1 MQVRPALFTR
11 PLAASSDFDRA
22 VASFVSE
29 SNSAEGRSLKMRGIE
44 RLQKQHHNLTA
55 DHVRVIASFVNS
67 SNGLEGRGLKLD
79 SLARL
84 VQLRPDL
91 SPATLRILANGTD
104 ASETLEGR
112 ACKLRGFEQLLRA
125 NPNLQDDVLAEMSQ
139 LVCGSNG
146 VEGYTTKFDSLAR
159 MLKTQ
164 PRLSAAFVRS
174 LRGLVDESNSVAG
187 RSLKL
192 SHVEAMLREQP
203 GLTPDML
210 GAAARYVNESNSL
223 EGRGL
228 KLGSLVTLLG
238 RDPSLEPAQVEALAS
253 GVNACPGL
261 PSRRVAVAGFE
272 QVLQAAPRTDA
283 ETLREMG
290 RFLSRPSTDE
300 GRTEY
305 TRLAVQVAQGD
316 PQVNAGTFRHLNQAT
331 LGAFGPHD
339 GTARA
344 EVAYND
350 LLIARGIGCPVEKL
364 ATLTPPATA
373 HGSANLGLPLEVLQQ
388 LRQRPELALAE
399 ESVTKARLQS
409 SHFDQVLGGTPAQVR
424 QADEARFQELWKAR
438 PPGLNGRIQLIG
450 LGVGVA
456 AGVGMLF
463 FPAVRSLAF
472 LGLVGGVFFGSRV
485 AAKVVSR
492 RAEKQICETMR
503 AEMKPVKAYWDG
515 QVQAQEQQRQRVE
528 SFLTADLWQTLQ
540 LDPNRKP
547 PGSNVQEGAEAVVIG
562 GVRVVRRRPDLQ
574 LPADQGPHGFDSA
587 GASGAA
593 T

>member
-1 MQVRPALFTR
+1 MQVRPALWTR
-11 PLAASSDFDRA
+11 PTAASSDFDRA
-22 VASFVSE
+22 VDVFVAE
-29 SNSAEGRSLKMRGIE
+29 SNSTEGRSLKRRGIE
-44 RLQKQHHNLTA
+44 RLQRQHTQLTA
-55 DHVRVIASFVNS
+55 EHVRVIASFVNS

-79 SLARL
+79 HLARL
-84 VQLRPDL
+84 VQLRPDI
-91 SPATLRILANGTD
+91 SAATLRIVASGTD

-112 ACKLRGFEQLLRA
+112 AAKLRGFEQLLAAR
-125 NPNLQDDVLAEMSQ
+125 PDLGDDVLAEISQ
-139 LVCGSNG
+139 LACGSNS
-146 VEGYTTKFDSLAR
+146 VEGYATKFDSLAR

-174 LRGLVDESNSVAG
+174 LRGLVDESNSVPG

-203 GLTPDML
+203 GLTPEML
-210 GAAARYVNESNSL
+210 QAAARYVNESNSL

-228 KLGSLVTLLG
+228 KLGSLVTLLS
-238 RDPSLEPAQVEALAS
+238 RDPNLEPAQVEALAS

-261 PSRRVAVAGFE
+261 ASRRVAVAGFE
-272 QVLQAAPRTDA
+272 QVLQAAPRTSA

-290 RFLSRPSTDE
+290 LFISRPATDE

-316 PQVNAGTFRHLNQAT
+316 PGVDAGTFRHLSQAT
-331 LGAFGPHD
+331 GGAFGPHD
-339 GTARA
+339 GTVRA

-350 LLIARGIGCPVEKL
+350 LLIARGVGCPVEKL
-364 ATLTPPATA
+364 ASLQPPATA
-373 HGSANLGLPLEVLQQ
+373 PGGANLGLPLEVLEQ
-388 LRQRPELALAE
+388 LRQRPELALAD
-399 ESVTKARLQS
+399 ESITKARLQS
-409 SHFDQVLGGTPAQVR
+409 RHFEQVMRGTTAQVR
-424 QADEARFQELWKAR
+424 QADEARFQELWKTGL
-438 PPGLNGRIQLIG
+438 PGLNGRIQLVG

-463 FPAVRSLAF
+463 FPAVRSVAF
-472 LGLVGGVFFGSRV
+472 LGLLGGVFFGSRV
-485 AAKVVSR
+485 AAKVLSK

-503 AEMKPVKAYWDG
+503 GEMQPARAYWDG
-515 QVQAQEQQRQRVE
+515 QVQSQEQQRRRVE